1 MVFYKEYVESDLE
14 VFTVLLNSILIFNY
28 NLFDFLK
35 EVISVLYRILI
46 LIMMNVN
53 ESLKL
58 VSVK

>member
-14 VFTVLLNSILIFNY
+14 VFMVLLNSILIFNY

>member
-14 VFTVLLNSILIFNY
+14 VFTVLLNIILIFNY